1 MMSSQWHASLIN
13 DLAPQFA
20 PHGTGRRLGGR
31 SRVREKEPV
40 KGPIVEIFRPIG
52 IRPHRASSRQ
62 HHFPLNL
69 PLTLILL

>member
-40 KGPIVEIFRPIG
+40 KGPIVEIFP
-52 IRPHRASSRQ
+52 P
-62 HHFPLNL
+62 NWN
-69 PLTLILL
+69 